1 MQTLPYGSK
10 MLLCIPSLRERR
22 KRLPRVL
29 TAVFPQDPPS
39 CVGDRQLFVRPRQSP
54 RHAKPH
60 GLVASAPAKRSTVGC
75 GAARRKS
82 KQEGSQKDW
91 AEDRGVMRCPICEAQ
106 KGGEGWS
113 RQSCSYGLGS
123 DGRRISSSFCRAS
136 SHSWWTPLPP
146 MPGTSPTVLLL
157 SSGWETDP
165 QSDSNGMLGTVKG
178 STLP

>member
-91 AEDRGVMRCPICEAQ
+91 AEDRGVMRCPICEALFKREEKAGAVKAAPMASVQ
-106 KGGEGWS
+106 MGEGFHPAFA
-113 RQSCSYGLGS
+113 GLLPTHG
-123 DGRRISSSFCRAS
+123 GLPFLPCQGQAPLSSSSLLAGRQ
-136 SHSWWTPLPP
+136 TLRV
-146 MPGTSPTVLLL
+146 TVMGCWAL
-157 SSGWETDP
+157 
-165 QSDSNGMLGTVKG
+165 
-178 STLP
+178 